1 VKRISTLFIFLWAI
15 TITAFAQNN
24 TPTNSLEYAL
34 NAATSDTARL
44 SVLLNVPLADTSA
57 QTDQAL
63 VLYKKGVDIA
73 QKLGNNK
80 KMAQLLLKIG
90 DFYYHGKNNDQ
101 EAFPCYQKALEIAEK
116 TSYYEGCVKACNSIS
131 DICEHQGFSD
141 KMCEY
146 GLKAVEFAE
155 KTASPDVPTF
165 MNLIYYYTLDN
176 RFNEAYAVGERLAQH
191 EQKGYFTGR
200 DKLLFYGYFLRVLKK
215 MPDKAASVKVYT
227 DKILAIID
235 TIDLGDNLTDMDNI
249 AYFCLDINRP
259 DIAIKLAN
267 QLLNTK
273 SNYRTQQV
281 KADAYKY
288 LAEAY
293 EMLGNY
299 PLSIQHYKAYTEA
312 QVAFVTTSLTNQSR
326 EKVLIIESEK
336 ALLIKQNEI
345 DKQKWWVIS
354 GFCIAIVFLLG
365 ALIAY
370 RFYKREQKIK
380 QELAALNATKDKL
393 FALLSHDL
401 MSPMANFKNI
411 LMLTDFGLLSQTEF
425 NALAK
430 DLSIKANNL
439 HSMFENVLH
448 WAITQ
453 LHGIKT
459 QLEQTN
465 IAAVVNEQVSLLEP
479 IAKGKQ
485 IEIEQLIPNELTI
498 ELDKNH
504 LALAVRN
511 LLQNALK
518 FTHPKGKIVVLAQN
532 TEGGK
537 KQLKIVDNGIGMTP
551 DIVEKLFKT
560 NENAHRK
567 GTSAEGGTG
576 LGLILTKE
584 LIELNG
590 GRIDVS
596 SEVGKGTQFT
606 LAFA

>member
-1 VKRISTLFIFLWAI
+1 MKRFYTLLSLVAFCYSHLNAQSSPNDSLE
-15 TITAFAQNN
+15 TAF
-24 TPTNSLEYAL
+24 
-34 NAATSDTARL
+34 NAAVSDKERVT
-44 SVLLNVPLADTSA
+44 VLLNGSLDDCLD
-57 QTDQAL
+57 QTGQAL
-63 VLYKKGVDIA
+63 VLYQKGLKIA
-73 QKLGNNK
+73 QQMGDSK
-80 KMAQLLLKIG
+80 KNAQLTLRIADIYSK
-90 DFYYHGKNNDQ
+90 GKMNEY
-101 EAFPCYQKALEIAEK
+101 EAFEWYQKALDVAEK
-116 TSYYEGCVKACNSIS
+116 AAYYEAYANACHSIAFIY
-131 DICEHQGFSD
+131 DHQGFRD
-141 KMCEY
+141 KMYEY
-146 GLKAVEFAE
+146 LLKAIDFTE
-155 KTASPDVPTF
+155 KTAFPNAQYYIS
-165 MNLIYYYTLDN
+165 LIYYYTSDN
-176 RFNEAYAVGERLAQH
+176 RINEAYAIGEKLLQL
-191 EQKGYFTGR
+191 EKKGSFKAI
-200 DKLLFYGYFLRVLKK
+200 DELLFYSYFLQVIKK
-215 MPDKAASVKVYT
+215 MPDKAQGIEVYT
-227 DKILAIID
+227 KKIQGMLD
-235 TIDLGDNLTDMDNI
+235 TIDLENDAANI
-249 AYFCLDINRP
+249 TNVAYVCLDVNRP
-259 DIAIKLAN
+259 EMTIKLAN
-267 QLLNTK
+267 QLLNIKAKSKTK
-273 SNYRTQQV
+273 EINAY
-281 KADAYKY
+281 AYKY

-299 PLSIQHYKAYTEA
+299 PLSTKYYKAYAEA
-312 QVAFVTTSLTNQSR
+312 QVDFVTTSLTNESR
-326 EKVLIIESEK
+326 EKVLAIESEN
-336 ALLIKQNEI
+336 ALLVKQNEI

-354 GFCIAIVFLLG
+354 GFCMAVIFLIG
-365 ALIAY
+365 ALIVY
-370 RFYKREQKIK
+370 RFYKREQKTK
-380 QELAALNATKDKL
+380 QELAHLNATKDKL

-425 NALAK
+425 NLLAK

-453 LHGIKT
+453 LNGIKT

-465 IAAVVNEQVSLLEP
+465 IAAVVNEQISLLAP

-532 TEGGK
+532 TEGVK
-537 KQLKIVDNGIGMTP
+537 KQLKIVDTGIGMTP
-551 DIVEKLFKT
+551 DILEKLFKT

-596 SEVGKGTQFT
+596 SEVGKGTTFV
-606 LAFA
+606 LRFA